1 MSYAKGNY
9 SQLFYFVSHRRSS
22 QQVSVSVSTYNDSI
36 IHAVTFFRFRDE
48 VSSGG
53 NVTNST
59 LNISSEG
66 QEVMDDDSHRAT
78 GDLYFVKTVCTV
90 YTMQI

>member
-1 MSYAKGNY
+1 MF
-9 SQLFYFVSHRRSS
+9 QLVPIMI
-22 QQVSVSVSTYNDSI
+22 VSVTWSC
-36 IHAVTFFRFRDE
+36 TFFRFGDE

-66 QEVMDDDSHRAT
+66 QKVMDDDSCRAT
-78 GDLYFVKTVCTV
+78 GDLYLVKTVCTV
-90 YTMQI
+90 YTKLI

>member
-1 MSYAKGNY
+1 MHKVITHCS
-9 SQLFYFVSHRRSS
+9 FYFISHRKCS
-22 QQVSVSVSTYNDSI
+22 QEVSVSVSTYNDSI
-36 IHAVTFFRFRDE
+36 VHVVTFFRFRDE
-48 VSSGG
+48 VSSEG

-59 LNISSEG
+59 LNISSDG
-66 QEVMDDDSHRAT
+66 QEVMDDDSCRAT